1 MSSLK
6 ILRINRSFYE
16 RVGGVINSHMKKL
29 WLKIRFLFNSL
40 FKKKTKEK
48 DKIYPLY

>member
-16 RVGGVINSHMKKL
+16 RVGGRINS
-29 WLKIRFLFNSL
+29 IIG
-40 FKKKTKEK
+40 
-48 DKIYPLY
+48 DYDD